1 MDKGFLV
8 NSVTIARR
16 LAQEVIQPGDIA
28 VDATC
33 GNGHD
38 TLLLAR
44 LVGQKGKVYAF
55 DIQPEAIERS
65 RALLRQDS
73 LEERIVFIND
83 CHSKIDLY
91 VEGKPRFCMFNLG
104 YLPGGD
110 HSIKTDPIKV
120 VQALDAIN
128 RIMTTGGIIT
138 IVLYPGH
145 PGGKQEVEI
154 IRNHLTC
161 LPQVK
166 FEISEVCFINQINNP
181 PRLMVIYKKG
191 EFQ

>member
-1 MDKGFLV
+1 
-8 NSVTIARR
+8 
-16 LAQEVIQPGDIA
+16 
-28 VDATC
+28 
-33 GNGHD
+33 
-38 TLLLAR
+38 
-44 LVGQKGKVYAF
+44 VGQEGKVYAF

-65 RALLRQDS
+65 RSLLRQVN
-73 LEERIVFIND
+73 LEERVVFIND
-83 CHSKIDLY
+83 CHSKINLY

-120 VQALDAIN
+120 VQALDALN
-128 RIMTTGGIIT
+128 RIMTRGGIIT

-145 PGGKQEVEI
+145 PGGEQEI
-154 IRNHLTC
+154 ATIRNHLTS

-166 FEISEVCFINQINNP
+166 FEVSEVCFINQVNNP

-191 EFQ
+191 EYSSENQAANRNN